1 MDCPQVLPDLKR
13 VIGGEGRALL
23 HRFDLLH
30 PLVEQMVMQ
39 ARANRLRQLALLDQQ
54 IAQLNSEV
62 ADISSRLAEARVTLR
77 YQQLKSPLDGVVF
90 DLQPTSAGYT
100 AQSTETVMKVVPFG
114 SLEASVEVPSNKIGF
129 VRVPVGCPK

>member
-13 VIGGEGRALL
+13 VIWGEGRALL

-90 DLQPTSAGYT
+90 DLQTTSAGYI
-100 AQSTETVMKVVPFG
+100 A
-114 SLEASVEVPSNKIGF
+114 
-129 VRVPVGCPK
+129 